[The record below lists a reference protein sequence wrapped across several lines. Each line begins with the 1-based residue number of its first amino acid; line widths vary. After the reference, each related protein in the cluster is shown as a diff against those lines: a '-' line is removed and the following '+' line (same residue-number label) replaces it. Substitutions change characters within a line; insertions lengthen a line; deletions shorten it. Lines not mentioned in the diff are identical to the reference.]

1 MSVDACAGQVSRGD
15 PDRFAAAMCA
25 QGQARADLLVLFA
38 FNLEV
43 ARAPWVTQETMI
55 AEMRL
60 QWWADAI
67 EEIYSGG
74 FVRRHEVVTPLADVV
89 KRGGLER
96 EDFDA
101 LIAARRRDIYRDPPE
116 DRADFDGYVRDTA
129 GGLTV
134 LAGAILGVRDDAVS
148 AAGQALGVGN
158 LLRAVPE
165 LAARGRKP
173 LPLPGLSQ
181 RVLLDGSFDDVAAD
195 VVRRLAGGAMDRL
208 AEARRAAL
216 PRAVVPA
223 ILTGWRG
230 RHVLRV
236 AARDP
241 HSIFGLSAE
250 PILSERVYLA
260 RAHLLGRW

>member
-1 MSVDACAGQVSRGD
+1 MSVDACADLVARGD

-43 ARAPWVTQETMI
+43 ARAPWVTQEAMI

-60 QWWADAI
+60 QWWADAV
-67 EEIYSGG
+67 EEIFAGG

-89 KRGGLER
+89 MRGSLLR
-96 EDFDA
+96 EPFDA
-101 LIAARRRDIYRDPPE
+101 LITARRRDIYPDPPE
-116 DRADFDGYVRDTA
+116 DTAAFDTYLRDTSGTLSA
-129 GGLTV
+129 M
-134 LAGAILGVRDDAVS
+134 AGAILGVRDTSIADV
-148 AAGQALGVGN
+148 GTALGLGN

-181 RVLLDGSFDDVAAD
+181 RALLDGAFDDVAARI
-195 VVRRLAGGAMDRL
+195 VRGLAQEALDRL
-208 AEARRAAL
+208 AKVRQAGVSKTA
-216 PRAVVPA
+216 VPA
-223 ILTGWRG
+223 LLTGWRG
-230 RHVLRV
+230 RLALQV

-241 HSIFGLSAE
+241 AGLFTLRPE
-250 PILSERVYLA
+250 PKLRERAYLA